1 MIVSRDFLPLR
12 SIRGLVQTMPLL
24 RKQVIAAMLAICF
37 LGVGTHFSLA
47 GDWPQILGPTRDGRA
62 SPDEKIS
69 IAWPPEGP
77 RVAWRMKAGS
87 GYSGAAVSEGK
98 VMLFHRIEN
107 EDLLEC
113 LDLETGDTLWTT
125 SFKARFSPTVTPD
138 NGPRCVPLIVK
149 SNVIVFSAAGTLS
162 CVEIKNGKV
171 VWSVDLAKR
180 YSAPDGYF
188 GFGSSPLESDGLIIS
203 IVGGRGEPGVEG
215 GIVAVRINDG
225 SVAWSAT
232 DEKAGYS
239 APQVMNIGETRVVV
253 AVTRLGLLCFEPHTG
268 KVHFRFSFGT
278 TGPTVNAATPVVSGS
293 TLFASSSYGVG
304 LLAVET
310 IEKNDGSV
318 DAEEKWR
325 SDDLLSSQFTTPLV
339 MDQLLLGPHGRHD
352 IGSPSLRMVD
362 CAQKRVLWEEDGF
375 GACGLIRVQDTV
387 LAVRSRGELV
397 VAKPDKTGFHSMS
410 RAQIATGEVLALPAL
425 SDGRLLVR
433 DSAGLVCL
441 DLRSDD

>member
-1 MIVSRDFLPLR
+1 
-12 SIRGLVQTMPLL
+12 
-24 RKQVIAAMLAICF
+24 
-37 LGVGTHFSLA
+37 
-47 GDWPQILGPTRDGRA
+47 
-62 SPDEKIS
+62 
-69 IAWPPEGP
+69 
-77 RVAWRMKAGS
+77 MKAGS
-87 GYSGAAVSEGK
+87 GYSGAAVSDGK

-278 TGPTVNAATPVVSGS
+278 TGPTVNAATPVVIGS

-310 IEKNDGSV
+310 FEKNDGSV

-362 CAQKRVLWEEDGF
+362 CAQSESSGKRMDLVPAASFVFRIPCLRCVLVENSSSQSQ
-375 GACGLIRVQDTV
+375 IKQDFIPCH
-387 LAVRSRGELV
+387 E
-397 VAKPDKTGFHSMS
+397 P
-410 RAQIATGEVLALPAL
+410 QIATGEVLALPAL